1 MSIPKV
7 LLPYNFSSLDQKAV
21 SFAIQTFKHMEGAD
35 ITVFHA
41 YTPLP
46 GIEIKTG
53 MVTEKMKSSMR
64 HLSQQLI
71 EQEDSLNKVALTLS
85 QSGFPNRSH
94 ALFKP
99 RKKNIAHEIIE
110 TARNMQFEFIVLNRK
125 HERITRFF
133 SSSVSQKVITT
144 LKDTII
150 CIVT

>member
-1 MSIPKV
+1 MSIPKI
-7 LLPYNFSSLDQKAV
+7 LLPYNFSALDQKAV
-21 SFAIQTFKHMEGAD
+21 SFAIQMFKPMEGAD

-53 MVTEKMKSSMR
+53 MVTEKMKGSLR

-71 EQEDSLNKVALTLS
+71 EQENILKTVALNLS
-85 QSGFPNRSH
+85 QSGFPNRAH

-99 RKKNIAHEIIE
+99 RKKDIANEIIE
-110 TARNMQFEFIVLNRK
+110 TARDMQFEFIILNRK

-133 SSSVSQKVITT
+133 SSSVSQKIITT
-144 LKDTII
+144 LTNTNI